1 MDASVQLTVAAVV
14 LVRCIET
21 LLGAV
26 KLPVTDAAVDT
37 GIVTGEAVITDTIF
51 DLGDVKLPFTATT

>member
-26 KLPVTDAAVDT
+26 KLPVIGAAGDK
-37 GIVTGEAVITDTIF
+37 GIVTGAAV
-51 DLGDVKLPFTATT
+51 VKETVFE